1 LVDPFPFSCINI
13 ERSGLS
19 SPGIYAFYL
28 NKTCIYVGSAER
40 PLSDRLKE
48 HWHGSHNKR
57 LANWIK
63 VYGKKLRIEIKEVSQ
78 IERVKHVEQSMIV
91 RLSPLVNI
99 IQARK

>member
-1 LVDPFPFSCINI
+1 MVNPFSFSCINI
-13 ERSGLS
+13 ERSGLN

-28 NKTCIYVGSAER
+28 DKTCIYVGSAER
-40 PLSDRLKE
+40 PLCDRLKE

-57 LANWIK
+57 LASWIK
-63 VYGKKLRIEIKEVSQ
+63 VYGKKLRIEIKEVPQ
-78 IERVKHVEQSMIV
+78 IDRVKYEEQSMID